1 MYEDKTQSV
10 IRASILAAMG
20 DSVSKLEG
28 SFASDMAAAVA
39 LEIATAY
46 AHIDYALLTY
56 LLETNEGEYLER
68 RAAEYGITRKSG
80 TKATVTLTAA
90 GTNGTV
96 LPTNTQVLSEDGHV
110 FLTDASAT
118 ISGGVATVQATA
130 AKIGAEYNVIAGSV
144 TRFFKNIAG
153 ISSIANENAAV
164 GGTDNE
170 SDEALRERVL
180 FRLQMPATSGNA
192 YHYQQWALEVDGIGA
207 AKVLPL
213 WNGNGTVKV
222 IVASS
227 AMGEINSE
235 TLAAVVD
242 HIEAVRPIGADVT
255 VVSAEAVTIDLAAT
269 VYISPD
275 TTLAAVTAEW
285 SEKVLDYLN
294 DLAFDAASV
303 SYNKLVFLLMS
314 CAGVN
319 DYASLTVNGGTSS
332 ILLSAEEI
340 PALGTVTV
348 NAAV

>member
-10 IRASILAAMG
+10 IRAAILAAMG

-96 LPTNTQVLSEDGHV
+96 LPANTQVLSEDGHV
-110 FLTDASAT
+110 FLTDAAAT
-118 ISGGVATVQATA
+118 VAGGVATVQATA

-192 YHYQQWALEVDGIGA
+192 YHYQQWALEAYLATDANKRADRVLHMRHCRMAGHRLLSKSRMDGS
-207 AKVLPL
+207 VCLH
-213 WNGNGTVKV
+213 
-222 IVASS
+222 
-227 AMGEINSE
+227 
-235 TLAAVVD
+235 D
-242 HIEAVRPIGADVT
+242 HIQCSREN
-255 VVSAEAVTIDLAAT
+255 
-269 VYISPD
+269 PD
-275 TTLAAVTAEW
+275 DRRGQRVFPVGVLLLR
-285 SEKVLDYLN
+285 SERIRG
-294 DLAFDAASV
+294 S
-303 SYNKLVFLLMS
+303 
-314 CAGVN
+314 
-319 DYASLTVNGGTSS
+319 
-332 ILLSAEEI
+332 
-340 PALGTVTV
+340 
-348 NAAV
+348 